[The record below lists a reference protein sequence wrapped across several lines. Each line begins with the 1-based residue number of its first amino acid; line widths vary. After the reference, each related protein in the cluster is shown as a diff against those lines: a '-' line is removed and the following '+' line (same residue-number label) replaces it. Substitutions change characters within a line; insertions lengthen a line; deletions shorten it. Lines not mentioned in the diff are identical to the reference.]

1 MRDDDPQ
8 SSFQSPENYREYA
21 KDAYR
26 ALERYQKIRRPLMFH
41 VLLWTIIFKPPH
53 FYWSFYLVHTI
64 AEATGQFPQFIF
76 NSHSWYIINL
86 ISTFIISLLALGIV
100 NCFRHLEDGFQ
111 AKETDKPIFTL
122 KTRFRFTGSAIK
134 EVFVPPVDNY
144 FKGLKWEWFWRTWF
158 FYPAVVTGLLG
169 LFNLFRNGFSFFMD
183 LFFLKCWDEWLA
195 RMEELKMKTGLR
207 KYLRGIRLRKLPQ
220 SSGSSA

>member
-169 LFNLFRNGFSFFMD
+169 LFNLLLKIESEEGIKGDVNITLWTDSQASIVAINTMATTTPCSHRRALIKEFSV
-183 LFFLKCWDEWLA
+183 
-195 RMEELKMKTGLR
+195 
-207 KYLRGIRLRKLPQ
+207 IR
-220 SSGSSA
+220 